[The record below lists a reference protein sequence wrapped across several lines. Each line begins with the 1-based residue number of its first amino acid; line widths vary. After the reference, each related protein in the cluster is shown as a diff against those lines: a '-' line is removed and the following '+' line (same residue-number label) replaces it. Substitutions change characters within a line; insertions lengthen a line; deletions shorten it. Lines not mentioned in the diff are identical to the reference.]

1 MIERILHHF
10 PANTH
15 VITLVSDPD
24 GVLADEQVLTV
35 LSERGF
41 TLLSEPDPIHLRR
54 RVESVRPFRIDHPL
68 IVVTTGPLED
78 LPYDL
83 WQQGQH
89 VTLALHTFFP
99 NLAYPVVRALS
110 PAQRWRLAQS
120 PPPPHRLGQRASIV
134 YVLRHTFAA
143 DLDALQQPARL
154 IAWLDDTH
162 RQADLLPPVLTAHL
176 LAYLKADP
184 AYTGWSLE
192 EMLTDREAFTRFVK
206 EQWLAYVQQQTGQLL
221 SEAPVHYFLPFEG
234 DDDLQ
239 DAVPALVRSGTLEPL
254 TVKDPQRLPR
264 WAQPALLEPDE
275 DRRPRRLAE
284 LLEILAGRLEADLS
298 EARWEAWQSI
308 ARAWAELNSLRRDP
322 GLGLD
327 ETRLAA
333 CRSIQGKLDAT
344 FLDWL
349 QQRYAPL
356 GGQRLPAP
364 HHLHH
369 VPHYL
374 AYLRRQDQA
383 DRIALLILD
392 GMSLEDWAIIGPTWR
407 ARHPGWRFQEQ
418 LLLAQIPTIT
428 EVSRHALVG
437 GLRPADLPT
446 PPTSRNESRLWSTFW
461 GRQGLPAEA
470 CACVHL
476 ALDRAEPPAD
486 LESIRLQAIC
496 LTDTK
501 IDDMVHNTSLGA
513 ADFQASLRLWLDGYG
528 KKLEEMI
535 ASLLARGFGVYIASD
550 HGHVEA
556 QGMGQPSEG
565 LTVQTRGKRA
575 RIYND
580 RQAAAT
586 VQDAFAQTILWSGDG
601 LLPEDAWVLMPQ
613 GRRAFALVDE
623 IVVTHGGPTL
633 DEVVVP
639 LVSITLA

>member
-1 MIERILHHF
+1 MIEHILDLF
-10 PANTH
+10 PADAYLLT
-15 VITLVSDPD
+15 VVSDPD
-24 GVLADEQVLTV
+24 GVLADEQVLAA

-41 TLLSEPDPIHLRR
+41 RLVNEPDPVHLRH
-54 RVESVRPFRIDHPL
+54 RVEAARPFRTDRPL
-68 IVVTTGPLED
+68 IVVTTGPLEG

-120 PPPPHRLGQRASIV
+120 PSPPRRLGQRATVAHI
-134 YVLRHTFAA
+134 LRYAFAA
-143 DLDALQQPARL
+143 DLDAFQQPARL
-154 IAWLDDTH
+154 IAWLDSTH
-162 RQADLLPPVLTAHL
+162 RQADPMPSALAAHL
-176 LAYLKADP
+176 LECLQSSA
-184 AYTGWSLE
+184 AYTAWPLE
-192 EMLTDREAFTRFVK
+192 EMLTDREAFTRFVSD
-206 EQWLAYVQQQTGQLL
+206 QWLAYVQQQTGQLL
-221 SEAPVHYFLPFEG
+221 SEAPVRYLLPFERDG
-234 DDDLQ
+234 DLQ
-239 DAVPALVRSGTLEPL
+239 DTVPGLVRSGTLEPL
-254 TVKDPQRLPR
+254 AVENPRCLPR
-264 WAQPALLEPDE
+264 WARPALLEPDE
-275 DRRPRRLAE
+275 NRRPRRLAE
-284 LLEILAGRLEADLS
+284 LLEILAGHLETDLS
-298 EARWEAWQSI
+298 EARWEAWQSV
-308 ARAWAELNSLRRDP
+308 ARDWAELNSLRHAPD
-322 GLGLD
+322 LDLD
-327 ETRLAA
+327 ETRQTA
-333 CRSIQGKLDAT
+333 CRRIEGKLDAA

-349 QQRYAPL
+349 RQRYAPL

-374 AYLRRQDQA
+374 AYLQRQGQA

-392 GMSLEDWAIIGPTWR
+392 GLSLEDWTLIGPVWR
-407 ARHPGWRFQEQ
+407 ARHPGWRLQEG

-437 GLRPADLPT
+437 GLRPADLP
-446 PPTSRNESRLWSTFW
+446 PWPTSRNESRLWSTFW
-461 GRQGLPAEA
+461 GQQGLPAEA
-470 CACVHL
+470 CACVHI
-476 ALDRAEPPAD
+476 AFDGAEPPAE
-486 LESIRLQAIC
+486 LESIRLRAIC
-496 LTDTK
+496 LTDGK

-513 ADFQASLRLWLDGYG
+513 ADFQASLRLWLEGYG

-535 ASLLARGFGVYIASD
+535 DGLLARGFSVYVTSD

-580 RQAAAT
+580 RQAAAN
-586 VQDAFAQTILWSGDG
+586 VQNAFAQTILWSGDG
-601 LLPEDAWVLMPQ
+601 LLSEDVWVLMPQ

-623 IVVTHGGPTL
+623 IVVTHGGPIL

-639 LVSITLA
+639 LVTITLA